1 MRHKRRARLGAAAAG
16 ALAMVTVLLGPVTN
30 YASESVPGWVRN
42 PWVAWTIF
50 GSLALSAVVLG
61 LLSRY
66 LDAEAAPSG
75 PLTRVEAATTAGLS
89 SLRAPHVVPDRVR
102 GREPELEHLARL
114 LRAPAGRFAVLS
126 GVGGI
131 GKTTVAATLCAEA
144 RNAGYTVFWV
154 HWRNQAD
161 LAKHL
166 TQVALAC
173 GLPVSAL
180 ERANAGHENLPDVVW
195 QQLVVARKWLL
206 VIDDA
211 DETGMIGPG
220 SEKIRDY
227 RGWIRPEGG
236 TARPRR
242 RFRRPRPG
250 LLLVTSRDTSTDT
263 WGPCAEVVRLGPLTV
278 HAAAQVLLDTAPRAG
293 TLREAEALAAR
304 LGGLPLALRSTSDY
318 LTKPTSRFQTFM
330 AYRSALMEDM
340 RSLLGSA
347 DPNAA
352 DPEVARQTVRHT
364 WELSLDQLG
373 SEGYAL
379 ARPLLRLLALFGE
392 APIPLSLITADLL
405 QTAVR
410 QPVDQGALDAVLA
423 GLNRYG
429 LLGVPDALAMH
440 NGARTIT
447 LDPLVRQIN
456 IIALA
461 EESADPLRWHS
472 AVAYSLMQAVAD
484 VRATG
489 RPGWAMAR
497 VLAPH
502 APLLLG
508 GQDPQLPMR
517 DARRSV
523 EDLGEVLKEAGLSAE
538 RLALCQVQL
547 TTDNRLLGPEH
558 PDTLGSRDR
567 LAGVLLELGDYR
579 QAVELHRESL
589 HIRER
594 TLGADHP
601 DTLAGRA
608 HLESAVEA
616 LRRRQPPL
624 P

>member
-1 MRHKRRARLGAAAAG
+1 MRHRRRARLGAAAAG

-42 PWVAWTIF
+42 PWVAWSIF
-50 GSLALSAVVLG
+50 ASLALSAVALG

-66 LDAEAAPSG
+66 LDGEAAPSG
-75 PLTRVEAATTAGLS
+75 PLTHVAAATTAGLS
-89 SLRAPHVVPDRVR
+89 SLRAPHVVPALVR
-102 GREPELEHLARL
+102 GREPELTHLAQL
-114 LRAPAGRFAVLS
+114 LRAPADRFAVLS

-144 RNAGYTVFWV
+144 RSAGYTVFWV
-154 HWRNQAD
+154 HWRDQAD

-195 QQLVVARKWLL
+195 RQLVVARKWLL

-211 DETGMIGPG
+211 DETARIGPG
-220 SEKIRDY
+220 TEKVRDY

-236 TARPRR
+236 
-242 RFRRPRPG
+242 G

-278 HAAAQVLLDTAPRAG
+278 RAAAQVLLDTAPGAG

-304 LGGLPLALRSTSDY
+304 LGGLPLALRSTSAY
-318 LTKPTSRFQTFM
+318 LAKPTSRFQTFM
-330 AYRSALMEDM
+330 AYRSALLEDM

-352 DPEVARQTVRHT
+352 DPEVARRTVRHT

-373 SEGYAL
+373 SEGYTL

-392 APIPLSLITADLL
+392 APIPLSLITTDLL
-405 QTAVR
+405 RTAVR

-429 LLGVPDALAMH
+429 LLGVPDALAPH

-456 IIALA
+456 LIALA
-461 EESADPLRWHS
+461 EEAADPVRWHS
-472 AVAYSLMQAVAD
+472 AVAQSITQAVAD

-508 GQDPQLPMR
+508 GQDPPLPMR
-517 DARRSV
+517 DARRTV

-538 RLALCQVQL
+538 RLALCQIQL
-547 TTDNRLLGPEH
+547 TIDNRLLGPEH
-558 PDTLGSRDR
+558 PDTLRSRDH

-589 HIRER
+589 AVRER

-601 DTLAGRA
+601 DTRAGRGN
-608 HLESAVEA
+608 LESAVAA
-616 LRRRQPPL
+616 LRQRQPPL